1 MSGENKIEIG
11 DLVSI
16 SGYDDEVF
24 IVIRSLYNVLL
35 RSTIYECESIDS
47 NKFILAFDYQL
58 NSIDFDNLDDFI
70 KYDAN
75 KTQSR
80 SFYPDPTKEKV
91 CDAYSEEVDY
101 VKEDADR
108 VDELLIELY
117 DIISM
122 IKNHGEHE
130 DDEKKD
136 EKYAIRKKE
145 IEEELK
151 ELTG

>member
-47 NKFILAFDYQL
+47 NNFILAFDYQL
-58 NSIDFDNLDDFI
+58 NLTDFDNLDDFI

-75 KTQSR
+75 KTQPR
-80 SFYPDPTKEKV
+80 SFYPDLTKEKV

-136 EKYAIRKKE
+136 KKVCYQ
-145 IEEELK
+145 K
-151 ELTG
+151 ERD